1 MHVDGV
7 LCFLAVERA
16 RVDPDLLHEVPVFLR
31 QTVREPL
38 ELGLDV
44 GCPFEVLFDVL
55 RQDVDF

>member
-7 LCFLAVERA
+7 LCFLAVESA
-16 RVDPDLLHEVPVFLR
+16 RVDPDLLYEVPVLLC
-31 QTVREPL
+31 QTVGEPL

-44 GCPFEVLFDVL
+44 GCPLEVLFDVL